1 MRQFSSHLLSGTTIL
16 IAGGF
21 VPGAELS
28 STYLM
33 KIDFEDEENE
43 IKDVRFRMLPDYP
56 TSFYYACFGNY
67 CHRSFIMG
75 GYKSNGQCCEFHQ
88 DKYFPMP
95 ALNSCRSGAASTSI
109 QDKLIV
115 TGGYGD
121 YEILE
126 KMKYF
131 DSIEILNLM
140 EKNTPPTW
148 IEYPSALPYKVW
160 GHTLVT
166 LNKKLYLIG
175 GDLEGTGRCDLIW
188 EGCMDTKTNIIEWKK
203 MGIHLKHK
211 RSCHFSFVIS
221 NSIIIYGGSD
231 VEDDVVEIIQGDI
244 IKSGPPCPFGL
255 SSFNDQAILDRCGRI
270 IITSNTYDCF
280 ILYDYENGTFKHYPN
295 AKLLDNRNFY
305 VALVQ

>member
-1 MRQFSSHLLSGTTIL
+1 MLSHLLAGTNIL

-33 KIDFEDEENE
+33 KIDFENEENK

-56 TSFYYACFGNY
+56 TPFYFACFGNY
-67 CHRSFIMG
+67 CYRSLIMG
-75 GYKSNGQCCEFHQ
+75 GFKSNGQCFEFHQ
-88 DKYFPMP
+88 DKYFSMP
-95 ALNSCRSGAASTSI
+95 SLKSCRSGAASTSI
-109 QDKLIV
+109 YDKLLV

-121 YEILE
+121 YEILQ

-131 DSIEILNLM
+131 DSIEILDLI
-140 EKNTPPTW
+140 ETNTPPTW

-160 GHTLVT
+160 GHSLVT
-166 LNKKLYLIG
+166 LNEKLFLIG
-175 GDLEGTGRCDLIW
+175 GDLEDTGRCDLIW
-188 EGCMDTKTNIIEWKK
+188 QGCVDTKTNTIEWNE
-203 MGIHLKHK
+203 MGIHLKNK

-221 NSIIIYGGSD
+221 DSIIVFGGSD
-231 VEDDVVEIIQGDI
+231 VDDDVVEIIQGDI
-244 IKSGPPCPFGL
+244 IKSGPPSPSGL
-255 SSFNDQAILDRCGRI
+255 SSFKDQAVLDRSGRI

-280 ILYDYENGTFKHYPN
+280 ILYDYQNETFTHYPN
-295 AKLLDNRNFY
+295 AKPLDNRNFY